1 MALTKV
7 SGPLLHGSNDNL
19 GNYVINNITGAA
31 ATFSSVSVGGTLT
44 YDDVTSVESVGLIT
58 AKSGIHVTGGSVR
71 VGNTTTT
78 ANGNADNLVIGEITG
93 NHGITILSGQNAV
106 GNLFFGDIVNNSAAG
121 IQYFHADNHMEFR
134 IAGGEKVR
142 FTSGGFVGI
151 GTETPSKTLHVDG
164 TIFASGATT
173 SLDGG
178 LRIQPNNDGTNYG
191 GVIYGGAHNDNN
203 HAIYMRRGQ
212 DGLGN
217 TVDINSYAI
226 FRVLTGGALA
236 SQEER
241 LRITNQGLIGINYPN
256 TTTGLTIS
264 KYGTLPVPNGN
275 TYPYPAGKWSSTWN
289 TTTANNED
297 YWVGFTGSYNV
308 SSATVNI
315 CLQPNTFNFS
325 TQQGIYIAGEATA
338 TDAADFTVGKL
349 IGGSVGGAST
359 VAGTKRATK
368 DELFRIKSD
377 GKVGIGSDNPGA
389 TLDLYS
395 EDTEIL
401 LRLNTKPVKNGYLD
415 IVSDANRRGVIRFKD
430 SLPDGGNYRWSIG
443 NGDSDEL
450 PNTVEPDS
458 S

>member
-1 MALTKV
+1 AEIV
-7 SGPLLHGSNDNL
+7 WSDASNL
-19 GNYVINNITGAA
+19 FLIGASNA
-31 ATFSSVSVGGTLT
+31 GASIKF
-44 YDDVTSVESVGLIT
+44 
-58 AKSGIHVTGGSVR
+58 R
-71 VGNTTTT
+71 T
-78 ANGNADNLVIGEITG
+78 ANQADAVLIDSSGN
-93 NHGITILSGQNAV
+93 
-106 GNLFFGDIVNNSAAG
+106 
-121 IQYFHADNHMEFR
+121 
-134 IAGGEKVR
+134 
-142 FTSGGFVGI
+142 VGI
-151 GTETPSKTLHVDG
+151 GTVTPSKALHVDG

-297 YWVGFTGSYNV
+297 YWVGFTGSY
-308 SSATVNI
+308 
-315 CLQPNTFNFS
+315 
-325 TQQGIYIAGEATA
+325 
-338 TDAADFTVGKL
+338 
-349 IGGSVGGAST
+349 
-359 VAGTKRATK
+359 
-368 DELFRIKSD
+368 
-377 GKVGIGSDNPGA
+377 
-389 TLDLYS
+389 
-395 EDTEIL
+395 
-401 LRLNTKPVKNGYLD
+401 
-415 IVSDANRRGVIRFKD
+415 
-430 SLPDGGNYRWSIG
+430 
-443 NGDSDEL
+443 
-450 PNTVEPDS
+450 
-458 S
+458 